1 MAILSYAATKSIL
14 PLAEKREKLLAEVA
28 QIESQIEALSLGE
41 KGTTKRTYKQTR
53 TAAKHGRRGSVKD
66 VILPLLEAAG
76 NQGLSAKEIAE
87 RLRMKPQNVYVWMGT
102 TGKKL
107 GVQKAGSQYVLKK

>member
-1 MAILSYAATKSIL
+1 MAILSYAATRSIL
-14 PLAEKREKLLAEVA
+14 PLAQKREKLLAEVA
-28 QIESQIEALSLGE
+28 QIESQIEALSQGE
-41 KGTTKRTYKQTR
+41 KGTTKKTYKKTGA
-53 TAAKHGRRGSVKD
+53 TAKRGRRGSVKD

-87 RLRMKPQNVYVWMGT
+87 KLRRQVQNVYVWMGT

-107 GVQKAGSQYVLKK
+107 GVQKVGSQYVLRK